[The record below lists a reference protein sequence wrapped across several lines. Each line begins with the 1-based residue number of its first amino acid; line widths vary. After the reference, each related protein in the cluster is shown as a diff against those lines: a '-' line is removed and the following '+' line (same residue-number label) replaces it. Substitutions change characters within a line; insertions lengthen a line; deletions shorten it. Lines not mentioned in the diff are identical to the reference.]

1 MVERKLR
8 SIQINGKVSYVHG
21 SGDLIVLTWPCRP
34 EQINRFG
41 AIPIKISVAFFKEM
55 ERKHSE
61 FMWGVLTLNCRNRLE
76 VGKKE
81 TAGGLTPLAFKTRY
95 EATVIQTVRH

>member
-1 MVERKLR
+1 MAERKLR
-8 SIQINGKVSYVHG
+8 NIQINGKVSCAHG
-21 SGDLIVLTWPCRP
+21 LGDLIVLIWPCRP
-34 EQINRFG
+34 KQINRFG
-41 AIPIKISVAFFKEM
+41 AIPIKISVAVFKEM

-61 FMWGVLTLNCRNRLE
+61 FRWGVLTLNCRNRLE